1 MILDLNM
8 RPMVCFDSTDHNHR
22 RWFAEFQRTRTWG
35 KCPVRFAVPGDS
47 SGGDLVA
54 MIQKTLL
61 AHYVAKEFGAV
72 KPARKTKVK
81 VL

>member
-1 MILDLNM
+1 MILDLHM
-8 RPMVCFDSTDHNHR
+8 RPIVCFDSANHDHR
-22 RWFAEFQRTRTWG
+22 KWFAEFQKTHTWG

-61 AHYVAKEFGAV
+61 AYYVSKEFIAT
-72 KPARKTKVK
+72 RKRKVK
-81 VL
+81 VV